1 MVKLVTI
8 AFRFL
13 GLAFYERSCGSDFD
27 GEALRLSR
35 VKVGPVKQ
43 GLAKIA
49 DATKDIGSDAAEFK
63 VNRAAVNLVSKE
75 KSKIFASVV
84 TQAQPE
90 KFRPHLLR
98 SLWTSSTNRL
108 ASW

>member
-1 MVKLVTI
+1 MVEFVAI

-13 GLAFYERSCGSDFD
+13 GLAFYERSGGSDFD

-35 VKVGPVKQ
+35 VKVRPVKQ

-49 DATKDIGSDAAEFK
+49 DATKDIGSDEVEFK
-63 VNRAAVNLVSKE
+63 VSRAAVSLVSKE
-75 KSKIFASVV
+75 KSKTFALVI

-90 KFRPHLLR
+90 KLRPHLLR

>member
-49 DATKDIGSDAAEFK
+49 DATKNIGSDEAEFE
-63 VNRAAVNLVSKE
+63 VSRAAVNSVSKE
-75 KSKIFASVV
+75 KSKIFASIL
-84 TQAQPE
+84 TQSQPE
-90 KFRPHLLR
+90 ELRSQLLR